1 MFLYE
6 NSAQCSR
13 GMQNQFDLVKARVI
27 GGFELS
33 GVFLYEN
40 SAQCS
45 RGMQNQFDLVKV
57 RVIGG

>member
-1 MFLYE
+1 MFQGNAKSVRLSESSSY
-6 NSAQCSR
+6 R
-13 GMQNQFDLVKARVI
+13 
-27 GGFELS
+27 GFELL

-57 RVIGG
+57 RIIGG